1 MGETLKRVAKECKD
15 DDIRTQMNKI
25 KREFLGKRVVGLP
38 ESVICVL
45 SMWFM
50 QKSHKVTQVNTNMKS
65 DHVSLPKPKYKL
77 CELDDDEEDV
87 FTTSMID
94 RYAARP
100 KVLANMCLAEFAI
113 SYDPVAS
120 GFNGDDG
127 VDCPNNLSGH
137 DDQQFDVTDGR
148 AQTLHTGRICQKQ
161 ETIKLRD
168 GLGYMCKRKK
178 QAILRTR

>member
-1 MGETLKRVAKECKD
+1 
-15 DDIRTQMNKI
+15 
-25 KREFLGKRVVGLP
+25 
-38 ESVICVL
+38 
-45 SMWFM
+45 
-50 QKSHKVTQVNTNMKS
+50 MKS
-65 DHVSLPKPKYKL
+65 DRVSLPKPKYKL
-77 CELDDDEEDV
+77 CELDDDEDV

-100 KVLANMCLAEFAI
+100 KVLANMCLAELAT
-113 SYDPVAS
+113 SYDLVAS

-161 ETIKLRD
+161 EDYKSKGWIGIYVQKEKTSNIENKTVLPYYHAKLLLHYPWVNEDMQISGHVTYKESYLAKYDTIVPNA
-168 GLGYMCKRKK
+168 KK
-178 QAILRTR
+178 M